1 MTARTFELP
10 LTVVSEANRRDHW
23 ATKSRRVRLHRNTAW
38 ALCPVFPLPCIVT
51 LTRVAPRMLDDD
63 NNVSAMKAI
72 RDGIAKRLGVD
83 DRSPLVVWR
92 YGQKKGV
99 ACVVVSLEAI
109 DSLERAS

>member
-1 MTARTFELP
+1 MSAHTFELP
-10 LTVVSEANRRDHW
+10 LTAVSEANRRDHW

-38 ALCPVFPLPCIVT
+38 ALCPVFPLPCVVT
-51 LTRVAPRMLDDD
+51 LTRVSPRALDDD

-99 ACVVVSLEAI
+99 ACVVVSLEPMNI
-109 DSLERAS
+109 LEQAA

>member
-1 MTARTFELP
+1 MSARTFELP
-10 LTVVSEANRRDHW
+10 LTAVSEANRRDHW

-38 ALCPVFPLPCIVT
+38 ALCPAFPLPCIVT

-109 DSLERAS
+109 DSMERAA

>member
-10 LTVVSEANRRDHW
+10 LTAVSEANRRDHW

-109 DSLERAS
+109 DSMERAA